1 MHFRWAEAFEEGEGF
16 WGLASGPMRE
26 LVSGPWI
33 FATLNWFPGIG
44 SLRLAGELGGWVPE
58 PGLVSGLAAELV
70 SELGCSTAE
79 ELELGFGSWNLGGR
93 GKRLR

>member
-16 WGLASGPMRE
+16 WGLASGSMRE
-26 LVSGPWI
+26 LVTGPWF
-33 FATLNWFPGIG
+33 FAALNWFPGIG
-44 SLRLAGELGGWVPE
+44 SSRLVGELGGWVPE

>member
-1 MHFRWAEAFEEGEGF
+1 M
-16 WGLASGPMRE
+16 
-26 LVSGPWI
+26 
-33 FATLNWFPGIG
+33 
-44 SLRLAGELGGWVPE
+44 GELGGWVPE